1 MFLNEKEVVRQ
12 KRSHPMKVNA
22 SCPNCQTSLE
32 FEIEEGVSN
41 KDVVCSNCGAEF
53 TMQCSGQDCE
63 WHEHGEP
70 RATVLSAVYLKTNKP
85 HIASMLLGVSGVLSV
100 ITALVYLVPGMPHLG
115 PFLEFIYTMP
125 LGQVAVGLVTL
136 FGALCAFFAMFCC
149 YMRQW
154 YRYAVLSCALS
165 VLGAG
170 LFIGVVLSLIG
181 LFLIVDAKGEF
192 DDGEK
197 NRFF

>member
-1 MFLNEKEVVRQ
+1 
-12 KRSHPMKVNA
+12 MKVSANCPKCKA
-22 SCPNCQTSLE
+22 SLQ
-32 FEIEEGVSN
+32 FDIEEGVTS

-53 TMQCSGQDCE
+53 TMECSDQDCE

-70 RATVLSAVYLKTNKP
+70 RATILSAVYLKTNKP
-85 HIASMLLGVSGVLSV
+85 HTAMMLLGVSGILSV

-149 YMRQW
+149 YVRQW
-154 YRYAVLSCALS
+154 YRYAVLAAALS